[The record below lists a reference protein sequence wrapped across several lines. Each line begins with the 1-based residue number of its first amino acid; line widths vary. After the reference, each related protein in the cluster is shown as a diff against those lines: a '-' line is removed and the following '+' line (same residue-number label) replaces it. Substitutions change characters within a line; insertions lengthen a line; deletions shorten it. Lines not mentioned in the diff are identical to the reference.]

1 MDLAANLTF
10 LRIVN
15 SAIILSG
22 NDENFNFLYHDRFQD
37 NFFTSK
43 MGNESAPERVFQ
55 TDRLKDF
62 HGSKYQIGFLAQ
74 KDITKS
80 ETSEKFLAEI
90 FYFFDILK
98 GKQNSS
104 YDQLFYEFD
113 VNKLLKAFY
122 SNKLD
127 IILNMDA
134 PTPNVQKL
142 YTYSTVS
149 YCAFIPIPEKSS
161 PMPLIDA
168 FEWRIWVAFV
178 ISVLVMGI
186 VWQLYKVCRFLR

>member
-10 LRIVN
+10 IRIVN
-15 SAIILSG
+15 SAIILSD

-37 NFFTSK
+37 NFFKSK
-43 MGNESAPERVFQ
+43 IGNESAPERVFQ
-55 TDRLKDF
+55 NDRLKDF
-62 HGSKYQIGFLAQ
+62 HGSKYQIGLLAQ

-80 ETSEKFLAEI
+80 ATSGKFVAEI

-98 GKQNSS
+98 DKQNSS
-104 YDQLFYEFD
+104 YDQLFFEFD
-113 VNKLLKAFY
+113 ANKLFKAFY

-127 IILNMDA
+127 IILNMNL
-134 PTPNVQKL
+134 PKIGGQKL
-142 YTYSTVS
+142 FTYTTVA
-149 YCAFIPIPEKSS
+149 YCALIPIPEKSS

-168 FEWRIWVAFV
+168 FEWRIWVALV

-186 VWQLYKVCRFLR
+186 VWELYKVCTFLR